1 MCFAHSHIQNT
12 EHHVPAIGLLQAH
25 CYALFVFAEKT
36 AAGSIIKGGCKY
48 FYHLSIIH
56 KTEKKGGPTL
66 SCRSNNLC

>member
-36 AAGSIIKGGCKY
+36 AAGSIIKGGVNI
-48 FYHLSIIH
+48 SI
-56 KTEKKGGPTL
+56 TFQ
-66 SCRSNNLC
+66 